1 MHGSPARHPALTLVH
16 CLTAVYTVAT
26 HIRAYCLM
34 SNIDLHAHHGLSRED
49 AQAAADELARDLAD
63 KFAID
68 YGWEGDHIHFERPGV
83 HGTIT
88 VRDREIRIHARL
100 GLMLM
105 FLKPQ
110 IEDEVI
116 RYLREHFHCTFS

>member
-1 MHGSPARHPALTLVH
+1 MP
-16 CLTAVYTVAT
+16 VYTVASR
-26 HIRAYCLM
+26 INDYCLM
-34 SNIDLHAHHGLSRED
+34 SNIDLHARHGLSRED
-49 AQAAADELARDLAD
+49 AQAAADELARDLAG

-88 VRDREIRIHARL
+88 VRDREIRIRARL

-110 IEDEVI
+110 IEHEVV